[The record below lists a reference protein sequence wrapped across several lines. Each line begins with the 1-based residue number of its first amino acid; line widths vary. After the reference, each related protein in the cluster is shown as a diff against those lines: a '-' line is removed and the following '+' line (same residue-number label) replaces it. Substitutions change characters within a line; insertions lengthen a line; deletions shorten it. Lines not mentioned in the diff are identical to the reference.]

1 MFAMKCL
8 YKFFLKQSYSYT
20 LSFFPSYL
28 NAFIHIFK
36 DVKLLM
42 NNNSGKITDTMEVTL
57 ILVQC
62 EDVKSEL
69 TVVKMK

>member
-1 MFAMKCL
+1 
-8 YKFFLKQSYSYT
+8 
-20 LSFFPSYL
+20 
-28 NAFIHIFK
+28 
-36 DVKLLM
+36 M
-42 NNNSGKITDTMEVTL
+42 NNNPGKITDTMEVTL